1 MRQTLANR
9 FLSGAALATL
19 LMAGVHSTALA
30 ATSAED
36 SKAHV
41 EKPFDMSTID
51 TFSGAFLAARTA
63 DGDRDFP
70 NAIGFYKKALAFEPG
85 RVDVRE
91 RLMLAL
97 FMNGDFDEGVRYAKD
112 LKNDKAVERVTG
124 VARGLAA
131 IRDREYNA
139 ADKALDYKGPNDLD
153 RLMNALLSA
162 WAELGA
168 SKGKQAVARMAGL
181 KGPPWYDIFKNYN
194 AGVAANLIGD
204 TDGARKYLADAITD
218 RDGAATAT
226 DLFVRSVMALA
237 TLESNQGNKQK
248 ALDALSVGE
257 NALNNY
263 APFKAMRT
271 SINAGEKLPPLIT
284 TAAEGAAGVLFGVGG
299 ALNRPGAEDTV
310 MLYLQF
316 ARALDPKSAD
326 MLILLGGI
334 AENVGQEDKAVT
346 YYRDV
351 PKTSPMSR
359 LSEMQLGLTLAK
371 GGNLDEA
378 RQHLKA
384 LVEAD
389 PTDLRS
395 YLAYGSVLSDAKDY
409 PAMAKNYD
417 DAVTSIKQPT
427 RSQWSIYFQRG
438 IAYERLKDWP
448 KAEPNFRKA
457 LELSPDQPQV
467 LNYLGYSWVDMNRN
481 LKEGLDMIKK
491 AVELK
496 PDDGYIVDSLGWAYY
511 RLGRFDDA
519 VTELE
524 RAAELKAGDP
534 TINDHLGDTYW
545 RVGRTLEAVYQWKRA
560 LGDEPE
566 AAEIPKIE
574 DKIANGLPPLDK
586 AGETAEKP
594 DDRIAPAGQEGDK
607 KS

>member
-1 MRQTLANR
+1 MRQTRAIR
-9 FLSGAALATL
+9 FLSGVALVALSMASGQPAA
-19 LMAGVHSTALA
+19 MA
-30 ATSAED
+30 ATSATD
-36 SKAHV
+36 SKPAV

-51 TFSGAFLAARTA
+51 TFAGAFLAARTA

-70 NAIGFYKKALAFEPG
+70 NAIAFYKKALGFEPG

-112 LKNDKAVERVTG
+112 LKADKSVERVTG

-139 ADKALDYKGPNDLD
+139 AEKALAYKGPNDLD
-153 RLMNALLSA
+153 RLMNALLTA

-168 SKGKQAVARMAGL
+168 GKGKKAVAAMAEM
-181 KGPPWYDIFKNYN
+181 KGPAWYGIFKNYN

-204 TDGARKYLADAITD
+204 TDGARKYLTDAITD

-226 DLFVRSVMALA
+226 DLFVRSVIALA

-263 APFKAMRT
+263 APFKALRT
-271 SINAGEKLPPLIT
+271 RINAGEKIDQVVNNAT
-284 TAAEGAAGVLFGVGG
+284 EGAAGVLFGVGG

-316 ARALDPKSAD
+316 GRALDPKSAD
-326 MLILLGGI
+326 MLILLAGI
-334 AENVGQEDKAVT
+334 AESVGQEDKAIA

-351 PKTSPMSR
+351 PKTSPMAR

-371 GGNLDEA
+371 NGKLDEA
-378 RQHLKA
+378 RAHLKA
-384 LVEAD
+384 LVDAD

-395 YLAYGSVLSDAKDY
+395 YLAYGSVLQDAKDY
-409 PAMAKNYD
+409 AAMAKAYD
-417 DAVTSIKQPT
+417 DAVASIKDPA
-427 RSQWSIYFQRG
+427 RSQWSVYFQRG
-438 IAYERLKDWP
+438 IAYERLKQWD

-481 LKEGLDMIKK
+481 LKEGMDMIKK

-511 RLGRFDDA
+511 RLGQYDEA
-519 VTELE
+519 VGELE

-534 TINDHLGDTYW
+534 TINDHLGDAYW

-566 AAEIPKIE
+566 PAEIPKIE
-574 DKIANGLPPLDK
+574 EKIANGLPPADK

-594 DDRIAPAGQEGDK
+594 EDKPAPAGQDGDK